1 MKVILKEDIK
11 KIGIMGQTVTVADG
25 FARNYLVPK
34 GLAVQANIKNMKS
47 LEHAK
52 KVIQE
57 KAKKT
62 KTSVQD
68 FADRLSKITLV
79 IKAKAGE
86 EGKLFGSV
94 TTMDIAEQLKNEGI
108 EIDKKKIDLEDTIK
122 EIGDYDIEI
131 RLYKDVKC
139 TVKVVVEPDKKQ
151 AEDEEKL
158 TPSKSPS
165 EN

>member
-57 KAKKT
+57 KAKKM
-62 KTSVQD
+62 KASVQD

-108 EIDKKKIDLEDTIK
+108 EIDKKKISLDEPIKRIGTYAVSVRLHPEIDTQIN
-122 EIGDYDIEI
+122 
-131 RLYKDVKC
+131 LQ
-139 TVKVVVEPDKKQ
+139 VVE
-151 AEDEEKL
+151 E
-158 TPSKSPS
+158 
-165 EN
+165 

>member
-57 KAKKT
+57 KSKKM
-62 KTSVQD
+62 KASVQD

-108 EIDKKKIDLEDTIK
+108 EIDKKKISLDEPIKRIGTYAVSVRLHPEVDTQIN
-122 EIGDYDIEI
+122 
-131 RLYKDVKC
+131 LQ
-139 TVKVVVEPDKKQ
+139 VVE
-151 AEDEEKL
+151 E
-158 TPSKSPS
+158 
-165 EN
+165 

>member
-1 MKVILKEDIK
+1 MKVILKEDVK
-11 KIGIMGQTVTVADG
+11 KIGSMGQTVTVADG

-34 GLAVQANIKNMKS
+34 GLAVEANIKNMKS

-57 KAKKT
+57 KAKKV
-62 KTSVQD
+62 KASVQD
-68 FADRLSKITLV
+68 FADKLSKISLV

-108 EIDKKKIDLEDTIK
+108 EIDKKKISLDEPIKRIGTYAVSVRLHPEVDTQIN
-122 EIGDYDIEI
+122 
-131 RLYKDVKC
+131 LQ
-139 TVKVVVEPDKKQ
+139 VVE
-151 AEDEEKL
+151 E
-158 TPSKSPS
+158 
-165 EN
+165 

>member
-11 KIGIMGQTVTVADG
+11 KIGSMGQTVTVADG

-57 KAKKT
+57 KSKKM
-62 KTSVQD
+62 KASVQD

-108 EIDKKKIDLEDTIK
+108 EIDKKKISLDEPIKRIGTYAVSVRLHPEIDTQIN
-122 EIGDYDIEI
+122 
-131 RLYKDVKC
+131 LQ
-139 TVKVVVEPDKKQ
+139 VVE
-151 AEDEEKL
+151 E
-158 TPSKSPS
+158 
-165 EN
+165 